1 LKKLVKRD
9 ILHYNSNALSW
20 KGARAILN
28 NNSSKPIYVQ
38 IAHWIE
44 SEILNN
50 HFQANQKVYS
60 QYQLAEMY
68 TINPATAAKGLN
80 LLVDEMIL
88 YKKRGLG
95 MFVTDDAKQIILN
108 KRKNQ
113 TLKQLVQEL
122 VQEAN
127 RLSISKQEL
136 IAMIQDA
143 NEEEVQT

>member
-1 LKKLVKRD
+1 M
-9 ILHYNSNALSW
+9 SE
-20 KGARAILN
+20 KGAMAILN

-38 IAHWIE
+38 IADWIE

-80 LLVDEMIL
+80 LLVDEKIL
-88 YKKRGLG
+88 FKKRGLG
-95 MFVTDDAKQIILN
+95 MFVTDEAKQIILN

-127 RLSISKQEL
+127 RLRISKQEL

>member
-1 LKKLVKRD
+1 MAD
-9 ILHYNSNALSW
+9 
-20 KGARAILN
+20 
-28 NNSSKPIYVQ
+28 
-38 IAHWIE
+38 WIE

-80 LLVDEMIL
+80 LLVDEKIL
-88 YKKRGLG
+88 FKKRGLG
-95 MFVTDDAKQIILN
+95 MFVTEEAKQIILN

-122 VQEAN
+122 VQEAT
-127 RLSISKQEL
+127 RLRISKQEL

>member
-1 LKKLVKRD
+1 M
-9 ILHYNSNALSW
+9 HYIGR
-20 KGARAILN
+20 GARAILN
-28 NNSSKPIYVQ
+28 HNSSKPIYVQ
-38 IAHWIE
+38 IADWIE

-80 LLVDEMIL
+80 LLVDEKIL
-88 YKKRGLG
+88 FKKRGLG
-95 MFVTDDAKQIILN
+95 MFVTEEAKQIILN

-122 VQEAN
+122 VQEAT
-127 RLSISKQEL
+127 RLRISKEEL

>member
-1 LKKLVKRD
+1 M
-9 ILHYNSNALSW
+9 
-20 KGARAILN
+20 LN

-50 HFQANQKVYS
+50 HFQADQKVYS

-80 LLVDEMIL
+80 LLVDEKIL

-95 MFVTDDAKQIILN
+95 MFVTEDAKQIILN
-108 KRKNQ
+108 KRRNQ
-113 TLKQLVQEL
+113 TLKQLVDEL

-127 RLSISKQEL
+127 RLHISKQEL
-136 IAMIQDA
+136 ITMIQDA

>member
-1 LKKLVKRD
+1 LKRLANYY
-9 ILHYNSNALSW
+9 ILHYNSNALHRR
-20 KGARAILN
+20 GARAILN

-50 HFQANQKVYS
+50 HFQADQKVYS

-80 LLVDEMIL
+80 LLVDEKIL

-95 MFVTDDAKQIILN
+95 MFVTEDAKQIILN
-108 KRKNQ
+108 KRRNQ
-113 TLKQLVQEL
+113 TLKQLVDEL

-127 RLSISKQEL
+127 RLHISKQEL
-136 IAMIQDA
+136 ITMIQDA

>member
-1 LKKLVKRD
+1 M
-9 ILHYNSNALSW
+9 SE
-20 KGARAILN
+20 KGAMAILN

-38 IAHWIE
+38 IADWIE

-80 LLVDEMIL
+80 LLVDEKIL
-88 YKKRGLG
+88 FKKRGLG
-95 MFVTDDAKQIILN
+95 MFVTDEAKQIILN

-127 RLSISKQEL
+127 RLRISKQEL

-143 NEEEVQT
+143 NEQEVQT

>member
-1 LKKLVKRD
+1 M
-9 ILHYNSNALSW
+9 
-20 KGARAILN
+20 
-28 NNSSKPIYVQ
+28 
-38 IAHWIE
+38 
-44 SEILNN
+44 
-50 HFQANQKVYS
+50 YS

-80 LLVDEMIL
+80 LLVDEKIL

-95 MFVTDDAKQIILN
+95 MFVTDEAKQIILN

-122 VQEAN
+122 VQEAS
-127 RLSISKQEL
+127 RLNISKQEL

-143 NEEEVQT
+143 NEEEVHP